1 MTIIDMDK
9 MGEALNTKAD
19 IDLNNTGVFSTSEGG
34 VVNLTS
40 STPANA
46 NGKEVTSADFFQSNL
61 LNYTTNRILEIPQ
74 DIKLELNNGT
84 LTLKAG
90 SKVYVPNGF
99 EADGTTPKF
108 DVAVSE
114 KDISSNSSW
123 TSGQVILIPQK
134 GLTYGMY
141 SSQISNHYSG
151 STEPATKFDGTIWYD
166 TANNLIKRYSTSN
179 SEWESGLPFP
189 ICISTMT
196 SGVGLISID
205 QVFNG
210 FGYIGSTVF
219 ALPGVKVQIPNGRNE
234 DGTCR
239 SIIATVDSVKTTT
252 RTDSVTTSKHWYLL
266 NNLNLFSSSIVSFDA
281 DKNIYVSS
289 SEAVITVEIAYGYL
303 TSGKITSFTPYT
315 VDSVVNS
322 NEFYQLKDK
331 AVTTDTAQTISV
343 VKKFTTGTLRANT
356 PVLLKQ
362 NNENEGGEINFE
374 RSNNSVLSQN
384 PFIDL
389 WKNLIRFVGISS
401 QNVTN
406 IPMQLDL
413 ENNQVWIPSPAV
425 TANDGQAA
433 TTAWVNS
440 KIQLVNEL
448 PANPVAG
455 VLYCIP
461 EA

>member
-9 MGEALNTKAD
+9 MGEALNNKAD

-46 NGKEVTSADFFQSNL
+46 SGKEVTSADFFQSNL

-74 DIKLELNNGT
+74 DIKLELNDGT

-90 SKVYVPNGF
+90 STYYKCDGNFTKTTTSQDYSITNVSNGTRLVFFTGNGF
-99 EADGTTPKF
+99 DTPTVIDCNSGASEPTTGNKWF
-108 DVAVSE
+108 NT
-114 KDISSNSSW
+114 SNN
-123 TSGQVILIPQK
+123 IL
-134 GLTYGMY
+134 
-141 SSQISNHYSG
+141 YSG
-151 STEPATKFDGTIWYD
+151 SSGNWQQRTQ
-166 TANNLIKRYSTSN
+166 YSLPLAIITV
-179 SEWESGLPFP
+179 SGGA
-189 ICISTMT
+189 IT
-196 SGVGLISID
+196 SID
-205 QVFNG
+205 QIFNG

-234 DGTCR
+234 DGTCNN
-239 SIIATVDSVKTTT
+239 IIAVNNSVKLST
-252 RTDSVTTSKHWYLL
+252 L
-266 NNLNLFSSSIVSFDA
+266 SSSNNGN
-281 DKNIYVSS
+281 KGWYVSS
-289 SEAVITVEIAYGYL
+289 TFTISVTGAWEFNYEKNCYINSEGSLRYSVKFAVGSV

-331 AVTTDTAQTISV
+331 AVTTDTAQTISGT
-343 VKKFTTGTLRANT
+343 KTFTTGTLRANT
-356 PVLLKQ
+356 PILLKQ
-362 NNENEGGEINFE
+362 NNANEGGEINFE
-374 RSNNSVLSQN
+374 RSNNSVLIQN

-413 ENNQVWIPSPAV
+413 ENNQVWIPSPAA